1 MKGRTIF
8 TALATILLVSMVI
21 VSAVGSAQDPS
32 YDTTGARTDVFED
45 RALQNTLHRR
55 ITYPWSNWVW

>member
-32 YDTTGARTDVFED
+32 YTIKCGI
-45 RALQNTLHRR
+45 QNTGTLPHDRQEIVVHEDIR
-55 ITYPWSNWVW
+55 P